1 MAFFKRRKL
10 VQPGARAPEFRLA
23 RLGGGETSLAEILAS
38 GPVALAFF
46 KISCPVCQFTL
57 PFLDRLALGGLPV
70 YAISQNGAAETAKFH
85 EAFGVNLPTLLDS
98 EDLEFPASNAFGIST
113 VPTIFVV
120 ESDGAISRVI
130 EGWSK
135 ADMAAL
141 GERAGIAPFGPSD
154 NVPQWKAG

>member
-1 MAFFKRRKL
+1 MSLFKRRKL
-10 VQPGARAPEFRLA
+10 LEPGVRAPEFRLA
-23 RLGGGETSLAEILAS
+23 RLGGGETSLAEILAA

-57 PFLDRLALGGLPV
+57 PYLDRLAPGGLRI
-70 YAISQNGAAETAKFH
+70 YAISQNSAAETTKFH

-98 EDLEFPASNAFGIST
+98 EELEFPASNAFGIST
-113 VPTIFVV
+113 VPTLFVV
-120 ESDGAISRVI
+120 ESDGLISRVM

-141 GERAGIAPFGPSD
+141 GERAGVALFGASE